1 MAPREHTRTGSA
13 LRRAGRPAERALRA
27 FLPLAPAAVALAL
40 AGPLQAE
47 GAGPDAAGPDAGG
60 PDAAQPLDLPA
71 QLPVQLP
78 LAEPPAAGAPASGPE
93 VARLREA
100 FEQMTAENPVVAR
113 VNGHDIRWAEV
124 VASADDLPERY
135 RTQIESVF
143 PALLDRLVDLRLLAD
158 AARAEGLEN
167 DARLRQRIVAF
178 ENRVLSSAL
187 LERHLAETVT
197 TAALRERYD
206 ALVAARRGDRE
217 IRARHILLDSEAAA
231 EATIAR
237 LDRGE
242 VFISLATE
250 LSQGPS
256 AARGGDLG
264 HFHPS
269 RMAPAFAEA
278 ALALEPGEYTKTPV
292 RTEFGWHV
300 ILLVDRRADS
310 VPSFRDLQD
319 KLREEAT
326 KQAVDR
332 LLNGLRQQAAL
343 EMFPED
349 GGAAPAAPP
358 Q

>member
-1 MAPREHTRTGSA
+1 MFMIYVLSFHVFYGFVGVSLFVCFFFFSSRRRHTRCALVTGVQTCA
-13 LRRAGRPAERALRA
+13 LPI
-27 FLPLAPAAVALAL
+27 
-40 AGPLQAE
+40 
-47 GAGPDAAGPDAGG
+47 
-60 PDAAQPLDLPA
+60 
-71 QLPVQLP
+71 LP

-158 AARAEGLEN
+158 AARAGGLEN

-178 ENRVLSSAL
+178 EDRVLSSAL

-231 EATIAR
+231 EAAIAR
-237 LDRGE
+237 LERGE
-242 VFISLATE
+242 VFISLANE
-250 LSQGPS
+250 LSPGPS
-256 AARGGDLG
+256 AGGGGD
-264 HFHPS
+264 
-269 RMAPAFAEA
+269 
-278 ALALEPGEYTKTPV
+278 PG
-292 RTEFGWHV
+292 
-300 ILLVDRRADS
+300 
-310 VPSFRDLQD
+310 
-319 KLREEAT
+319 
-326 KQAVDR
+326 
-332 LLNGLRQQAAL
+332 
-343 EMFPED
+343 
-349 GGAAPAAPP
+349 
-358 Q
+358 